1 MQSCSFQQNILHR
14 GSIWKR
20 HSHVFVWKRKIKHV
34 CLQCHPL
41 GLIIGTIYLIVSELW
56 CYSISRA
63 EGSWSKLN
71 DQSNV
76 AFSMNRPW
84 INMTLL
90 FSCNGPGFHPESF
103 NMCVSKMSAASWE
116 QRSYKNGQERGHLF
130 IILNSVII
138 MLQHHIIPMILFVDV
153 CICVCVRQRETY
165 QHSVNV
171 QTPVDRWEVHQVLS
185 CKNLSD
191 TDETSLLLNIS
202 LAFSLHSFSSA
213 EYIMLWKQI
222 QNYKNEL
229 LYTQKI
235 NIVLL

>member
-1 MQSCSFQQNILHR
+1 MAFMNNNSIFWKKQLQWHRTTDPWAIVGMFENRSRQSKRESLKNHLHLKMQSCSFQQNILHR

-103 NMCVSKMSAASWE
+103 HMCVSKMSAASWE

-153 CICVCVRQRETY
+153 CICVCETERNLPAQRKCANTGRQVR
-165 QHSVNV
+165 S
-171 QTPVDRWEVHQVLS
+171 PPGP
-185 CKNLSD
+185 
-191 TDETSLLLNIS
+191 
-202 LAFSLHSFSSA
+202 
-213 EYIMLWKQI
+213 
-222 QNYKNEL
+222 EL
-229 LYTQKI
+229 
-235 NIVLL
+235 